1 MEGPS
6 PASTDPSL
14 DVPGPVA
21 LTGLVLSRRSFR
33 PGQGTVI
40 KYRLTRGA
48 RVWMTFVN
56 VANPKLK
63 KVYSIRAGRN
73 GADAGANSVW
83 ISGRVRGTSVKP
95 GRWTMT
101 IVAETATTS
110 SQPVSR
116 TLVLR
121 PGR

>member
-1 MEGPS
+1 
-6 PASTDPSL
+6 
-14 DVPGPVA
+14 V
-21 LTGLVLSRRSFR
+21 SRKSFR

-56 VANPKLK
+56 QANPKLK
-63 KVYSIRAGRN
+63 KVYSIRSGRT
-73 GADAGANSVW
+73 GADAGANAVW
-83 ISGRVRGTSVKP
+83 ISGRVKGSSVQA
-95 GRWTMT
+95 GRWIMT
-101 IVAETATTS
+101 IVAQTASGS
-110 SQPVSR
+110 STPVSR